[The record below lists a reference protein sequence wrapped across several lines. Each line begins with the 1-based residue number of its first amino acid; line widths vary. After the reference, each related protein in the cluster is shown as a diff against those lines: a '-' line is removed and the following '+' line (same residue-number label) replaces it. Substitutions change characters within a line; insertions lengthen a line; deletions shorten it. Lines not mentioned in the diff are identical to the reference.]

1 MNIKFNPSHTDEIKA
16 KVGELLW
23 LSIMTRPDLSYD
35 LNVLSGEVSKATVN
49 TAKELNKLVTKAK
62 QSKNVLRFSKLGKI
76 EDLVVKVCTD
86 ASYGNQNDGVRSTA
100 GRIVLLEN
108 KNNDVVIIISWKTRK
123 ISRVCR
129 SVKAA
134 ETRALEEGIDEAV
147 NTARLIKEIYSGKVN
162 LKAPDQIPVTAV
174 TDCKSLW
181 ESLHNTKQCE
191 EKILRNSIASMKEL
205 VSLDMV
211 KSISWVPTHEQLA
224 DCLTKKGKKAE
235 KLLELA
241 SRNELHY

>member
-1 MNIKFNPSHTDEIKA
+1 M
-16 KVGELLW
+16 
-23 LSIMTRPDLSYD
+23 
-35 LNVLSGEVSKATVN
+35 
-49 TAKELNKLVTKAK
+49 
-62 QSKNVLRFSKLGKI
+62 
-76 EDLVVKVCTD
+76 
-86 ASYGNQNDGVRSTA
+86 
-100 GRIVLLEN
+100 
-108 KNNDVVIIISWKTRK
+108 
-123 ISRVCR
+123 
-129 SVKAA
+129 
-134 ETRALEEGIDEAV
+134 

-224 DCLTKKGKKAE
+224 DCLTKKGKK
-235 KLLELA
+235 
-241 SRNELHY
+241 S

>member
-1 MNIKFNPSHTDEIKA
+1 MAQSYDQ
-16 KVGELLW
+16 
-23 LSIMTRPDLSYD
+23 TRLDLSYD

-62 QSKNVLRFSKLGKI
+62 KSKNVLRFSKLGKI
-76 EDLVVKVCTD
+76 EDLVVKVYAD
-86 ASYGNQNDGVRSTA
+86 ASYGNQDDGIRSTA
-100 GRIVLLEN
+100 GKIILLEN
-108 KNNDVVIIISWKTRK
+108 KKNDIVNIVSWKTRK

-162 LKAPDQIPVTAV
+162 LKAPDQIPVMAV

-205 VSLDMV
+205 LSLDMV
-211 KSISWVPTHEQLA
+211 KSVSWVPTHEQLA

-235 KLLELA
+235 KLLDIA
-241 SRNELHY
+241 SKNVIQF